1 MTPSPTIGGLAVAV
15 ALMFTR
21 PAAAQSIEPRA
32 FSPAPVGVNF
42 LIVGYS
48 ATQGGLSFDPAIPV
62 TDAKIDS
69 AGPIVAY
76 ARTLDILGR
85 SGKIDVIVPAGRLRG
100 SAVFQGQP
108 VARTVDGVADPLVR
122 LSVALYG
129 APALTPAE
137 FAGYRADLV
146 VGASIQVSVP
156 VGQYDADRLLNIGT
170 HRWQVKPE
178 VGVSKAVGPWTL
190 ELTGAVTLFGDN
202 DDFFGGVRRT
212 QRPLWLGQSHL
223 IYSFRSGA
231 WVAFDAMYFTGGQ
244 SKLGAV
250 SQNDLQQN
258 WRLGGTLALPI
269 DRRNSLKFNASS
281 GVSARTGNNF
291 DLVSVAWQRR
301 WGGGL

>member
-1 MTPSPTIGGLAVAV
+1 MTPSLIIRGLAIAA
-15 ALMFTR
+15 ALMVAR
-21 PAAAQSIEPRA
+21 PAASQSIEPRA
-32 FSPAPVGVNF
+32 FSPAPTGVNF
-42 LIVGYS
+42 LIVGYA

-69 AGPIVAY
+69 TGPILAY
-76 ARTLDILGR
+76 ARSLDILGR
-85 SGKIDVIVPAGRLRG
+85 SGKIDVIVPAGRLHG

-137 FAGYRADLV
+137 FRNYRADLV
-146 VGASIQVSVP
+146 VGASVQVSVP
-156 VGQYDADRLLNIGT
+156 VGQYDTDRLLNIGT

-178 VGVSKAVGPWTL
+178 VGVSKALGPWTL

-202 DDFFGGVRRT
+202 DDFFGGVTRS
-212 QRPLWLGQSHL
+212 QRPLWSGQSHL
-223 IYSFRSGA
+223 VYSFRSGA
-231 WVAFDAMYFTGGQ
+231 WAAFDATYFTGGQ
-244 SKLGAV
+244 TRLGEV
-250 SQNDLQQN
+250 LQNDLQEN
-258 WRLGGTLALPI
+258 WRLGGTLALPV
-269 DRRNSLKFNASS
+269 DRRKSLKFKASS

-291 DLVSVAWQRR
+291 DQVAVAWQHR